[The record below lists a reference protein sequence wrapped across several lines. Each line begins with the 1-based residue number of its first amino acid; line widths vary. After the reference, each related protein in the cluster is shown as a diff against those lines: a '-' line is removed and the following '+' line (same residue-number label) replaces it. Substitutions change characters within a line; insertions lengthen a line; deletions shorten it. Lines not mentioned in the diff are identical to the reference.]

1 MVNPM
6 ARTALGLG
14 ESGDIQYTR
23 QQLVDGKWKTVAN
36 GSADRWKARVHYR
49 GHDGTYSQLYG
60 FGKTKVA
67 AKQALDRK
75 LVEKKRTRSAEGL
88 TPQTK
93 LLAAGE
99 QWLERIQRPDA
110 RLSARSVDD
119 YTRTWK
125 RYVAGPNSSLRG
137 LTLAEADD
145 VARLTAFLRYVAD
158 HHGSGAVKQ
167 CRIVL
172 RHVFQMAVN
181 HRALSA
187 NPMREVERVAPR
199 TPKPT
204 ERDTSRA
211 FTRDERDHAVSFAY
225 ALAAADGLNPRTQ
238 RKRYAVA
245 DLIAFLA
252 GTGAR
257 INEARTL
264 RWEHVGLDS
273 GLVLIAGTKT
283 QAAYRTVNLTS
294 WLAARLRDRAARV
307 GTSGYVFAAPAHEH
321 NDKIWDQSNSSKALA
336 AVIKAAGFPWATPH
350 SFRRTIVTDLHKQGV
365 PLNEVADWAGHAD
378 VVVTS
383 RYLGRDLGSDKAG
396 LTAPL

>member
-1 MVNPM
+1 M
-6 ARTALGLG
+6 ARPALGLG

-23 QQLVDGKWKTVAN
+23 QQLIDGRWKTAAN

-60 FGKTKVA
+60 FGQTKRA
-67 AKQALDRK
+67 AKEALDRR
-75 LVEKKRTRSAEGL
+75 LGEKKRTRSAEGL
-88 TPQTK
+88 TAGTK
-93 LLAAGE
+93 LLDAGQ
-99 QWLERIQRPDA
+99 QWLDRIQRPDA

-119 YTRTWK
+119 YSRTWK
-125 RYVAGPNSSLRG
+125 RYVTGPNSSLRG

-181 HRALSA
+181 HRALPA

-211 FTRDERDHAVSFAY
+211 FTREERDHVVQFAY
-225 ALAAADGLNPRTQ
+225 DLAAEEGLNPRTR

-264 RWEHVGLDS
+264 RWEHVDLDS
-273 GLVLIAGTKT
+273 GVVVIPGTKT
-283 QAAYRTVNLTS
+283 RAAYRTINLTG
-294 WLAARLRDRAARV
+294 WLADRLRDRAERV
-307 GTSGYVFAAPAHEH
+307 GTTGYIFAAPAHEH
-321 NDKIWDQSNSSKALA
+321 NDKLWDQSNQSKALA
-336 AVIKAAGFPWATPH
+336 KVIKEARYPWATPH

-365 PLNEVADWAGHAD
+365 PLNEVADWAGHKD

-396 LTAPL
+396 LAALL